1 MKPQT
6 PSHSDAKNLRL
17 SRCPKL
23 PTHLITSNYSFSNSS
38 LPKQMVVTV
47 GSFIVGIERLQ
58 AQLPHVRR
66 LSLHILSHGAI
77 SSSDGLCCSFIV
89 VCTGREKE
97 EKAGR
102 SQPLRRSA
110 MKNLGFGYHWVP
122 DGTLWLLQSQGRVQA
137 LNIFKPLLHHGMTA
151 KASLQT

>member
-1 MKPQT
+1 
-6 PSHSDAKNLRL
+6 
-17 SRCPKL
+17 
-23 PTHLITSNYSFSNSS
+23 
-38 LPKQMVVTV
+38 MVVTV
-47 GSFIVGIERLQ
+47 GSLIVGIERLQ

-77 SSSDGLCCSFIV
+77 SPSDGLCSFIV

-110 MKNLGFGYHWVP
+110 MNNLGFGYLMVP
-122 DGTLWLLQSQGRVQA
+122 DGTLWLLQSAECR
-137 LNIFKPLLHHGMTA
+137 L
-151 KASLQT
+151 